1 MSSLH
6 SLLKGGRIK
15 KSRPTSTTASQSTSP
30 RKTNSNRKPS
40 PKKPAQKHHD
50 SDEEDFFQD
59 HLDDRGLVATLA
71 TDLSLRD
78 VPQAMAYALSRMFS
92 PVPERAS
99 GLSSTRIASVL
110 SRRRDMPP
118 IVTTGHVHA
127 VLQASP
133 AAVEREVAHLE
144 AQGALRRIR
153 VRGRRFG
160 EALIAAAEYER
171 LVKDSEAL
179 DEAAKEAFLRF
190 LAENPRAAV
199 VVRGAVGGG
208 QRAEDALIR
217 AGFLTGRGAWGTG
230 GVGDASRDAPRG
242 LRYAA
247 GGASAVSR
255 RRSGSGKLP
264 SVETVARAP
273 SGSVQAVGGPGAVY
287 AAGGGG
293 GGGGAGLARLADSA
307 AESELDYVLA
317 VPGHGFFL
325 KLVSAAVEHLTELLG
340 KSRFGEMP
348 ESLLRERW
356 DGGIARDEARLAR
369 RARGEW
375 AGVLPGRTRKW
386 KEFYGLR
393 FAWVLEEAMG
403 AGLVE
408 VFETGSVGRG
418 VRKL

>member
-6 SLLKGGRIK
+6 SLLKGGRIT
-15 KSRPTSTTASQSTSP
+15 KSRPKSTQSLSP
-30 RKTNSNRKPS
+30 RKANNSGSSSKTSKNAS
-40 PKKPAQKHHD
+40 PTKPAQRHHD
-50 SDEEDFFQD
+50 SDDEDFFQD

-160 EALIAAAEYER
+160 EVLIAAGEYER

-179 DEAAKEAFLRF
+179 DDVTKETFLRF

-199 VVRGAVGGG
+199 VMRGAVGPGG
-208 QRAEDALIR
+208 QRVEDALIR
-217 AGFLTGRGAWGTG
+217 AGFLTSRGAWGSG
-230 GVGDASRDAPRG
+230 GDVDGHARRG

-247 GGASAVSR
+247 TASAVLE
-255 RRSGSGKLP
+255 GVSGKLLP
-264 SVETVARAP
+264 SVEAVARAP
-273 SGSVQAVGGPGAVY
+273 SGSVQAVGGPGALY

-293 GGGGAGLARLADSA
+293 GGGAGPARLAGSA
-307 AESELDYVLA
+307 AESELDYILA
-317 VPGHGFFL
+317 VPGHGLFL
-325 KLVSAAVEHLTELLG
+325 KLVSAAVEHLVDLLG

-386 KEFYGLR
+386 KEFYGLG
-393 FAWVLEEAMG
+393 FTWVLEEAMG